1 MHCDNIGLKVPQL
14 VCPAQLKH
22 DSAIFATY
30 AHLSAQLLSHKTN
43 SWKHVVKNS
52 KKELYTIFNICQSWM
67 GLKKRES
74 FKNRDR
80 HISSYLV
87 KSTTVFDFPLWSGWQ
102 STFLGLFIGPAW
114 IFSGSHH
121 ICSQPDAASTPW
133 SWILANTNTNTQQ
146 FHQNLWTCSFTVG
159 TALYAR
165 YQSARHRRGQ
175 RITHMCQKHQN

>member
-1 MHCDNIGLKVPQL
+1 MHCDNIGLKAQQL
-14 VCPAQLKH
+14 VCPTQAWLSYFCHLRSFICAALVSQHQLNNM
-22 DSAIFATY
+22 
-30 AHLSAQLLSHKTN
+30 LSRTLQTFS
-43 SWKHVVKNS
+43 S
-52 KKELYTIFNICQSWM
+52 TILNICQSWM

-133 SWILANTNTNTQQ
+133 SWIL
-146 FHQNLWTCSFTVG
+146 CY
-159 TALYAR
+159 LYPSSQWMRCASVFFL
-165 YQSARHRRGQ
+165 YEESSA
-175 RITHMCQKHQN
+175 KHHLGCV